1 VKTFNMNGHTFLA
14 FANYYAGSKY
24 KIDSFI
30 YKWNGSEFVLFES
43 LPTRGARAWHPF
55 VMRSVCGQT
64 FLGVANYKGDSQGY
78 NTKSV
83 IYRVSG
89 SKFIEFQEISTLGAH
104 NLTSFKYKGTTYL
117 AVANEKINHRRYN
130 INNMLYIL
138 T

>member
-1 VKTFNMNGHTFLA
+1 MNGDTFLA

-24 KIDSFI
+24 NIGSFI
-30 YKWNGSEFVLFES
+30 YKWNGREFVLFES
-43 LPTRGARAWHPF
+43 LRTRGARAWYPF
-55 VMRSVCGQT
+55 VMRSMCGQT
-64 FLGVANYKGDSQGY
+64 FLGVANYKDDSQGY

-83 IYRVSG
+83 IYQASG

-104 NLTSFKYKGTTYL
+104 DLTPFECKGHTYL

-130 INNMLYIL
+130 INSMGYKL